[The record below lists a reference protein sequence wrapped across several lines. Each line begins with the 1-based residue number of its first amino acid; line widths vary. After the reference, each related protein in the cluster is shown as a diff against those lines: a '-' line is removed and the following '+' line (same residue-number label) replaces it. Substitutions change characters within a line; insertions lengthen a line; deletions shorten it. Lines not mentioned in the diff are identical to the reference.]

1 MNTCF
6 SSLSCLLPGTPGDA
20 LIQLLAANTHNT
32 FPLSVWSLRM
42 QLKLQGLSK
51 LETGFTR

>member
-6 SSLSCLLPGTPGDA
+6 SSLFCLFPGTRGDA

-32 FPLSVWSLRM
+32 FSFSVLSLKM

-51 LETGFTR
+51 LETEFMR